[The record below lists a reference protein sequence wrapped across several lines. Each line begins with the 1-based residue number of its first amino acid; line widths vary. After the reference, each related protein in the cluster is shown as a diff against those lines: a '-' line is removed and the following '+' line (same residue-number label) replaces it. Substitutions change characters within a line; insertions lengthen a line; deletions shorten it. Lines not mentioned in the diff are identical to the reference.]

1 MAHVPQRSGD
11 SFEDNIQIQRVAGMC
26 KPSSSTSIGFDIK
39 AVRCDTSEETR
50 IQQQSALHRNP
61 IEPYSPESWLRSLS
75 VKQSGGQIVGRLV
88 KGSAL
93 CVVALAQMDR
103 ATAF

>member
-26 KPSSSTSIGFDIK
+26 KPSSSTSIGFTIQ

-50 IQQQSALHRNP
+50 MQQQSALHRNP